1 MRLASVAALT
11 ALLGMV
17 VVGGTA
23 RAEEVRVAKP
33 NLIGGELGGRGVFCT
48 VNYERYLNSH
58 VGAGVGIEP
67 GSPVWWTVYV
77 SYLPGNV
84 HSLYL
89 SAGVTVVTLKVF
101 GEEVGAPKPFHV
113 AAGYQFQTPGGF
125 VIRPFGMLWFIHVD
139 FIDETHALP
148 WAGLTIARSF

>member
-89 SAGVTVVTLKVF
+89 SAGVTVVTLNVF
-101 GEEVGAPKPFHV
+101 GEDVGGPTPFHL

-139 FIDETHALP
+139 FINETHALP